1 VLTSHDPQ
9 AALAESDL
17 VLALAGGRSAYLGPP
32 DGLDADTLR
41 SLYA

>member
-9 AALAESDL
+9 AALAEADL
-17 VLALAGGRSAYLGPP
+17 VLALSGGRAAYLGPP
-32 DGLDADTLR
+32 AGIAEEMLR

>member
-17 VLALAGGRSAYLGPP
+17 VLALSGGRAAYLGPP
-32 DGLDADTLR
+32 GGLNPETLR